1 METLSDRRKARA
13 IGISNFNETQVK
25 TLLNHSRITAAINQ
39 IELSVFLQQKS
50 LVEYCKKH
58 KIALTAYSTLGS
70 RGTYETVLK

>member
-39 IELSVFLQQKS
+39 IDLPAVSDIRLPWWYFNKE
-50 LVEYCKKH
+50 
-58 KIALTAYSTLGS
+58 STS
-70 RGTYETVLK
+70 